1 MLKGLPYA
9 HPYFDD
15 IVVGSD
21 GDTTEEIIHNHT
33 KHLRAV
39 LKTLAEQRLMCSP
52 EKSAFFQKEVEFLG
66 HIIREGVRKPAPG
79 KLLPIQ
85 KWELPRTVTE
95 LRGFL
100 GLANYFSEYV
110 KEYAEVAAPLMAK
123 LKLSREDGKK
133 GSKKAVIWEQL
144 DIESFN
150 ELKRRLAQ
158 EIALYQPDF
167 EKPFILRCDASDHAI
182 GAVLSQVTDGKEHPV
197 GFYSRKLTSS
207 QLNWAPKEKEM
218 YAVVAALLKW
228 SGVIN
233 FQPVLVTTD
242 HRALEHWVTEH
253 VETPSGPRGR
263 RARWHQILS
272 QFDLEIRYIPGPEN
286 LVADAMSR

>member
-1 MLKGLPYA
+1 MGMKNASAQFQRMMEWVLKEHPYA
-9 HPYFDD
+9 HPYIDD

-39 LKTLAEQRLMCSP
+39 LKTLAEQRLVCSP

-110 KEYAEVAAPLMAK
+110 KEYAEMAAPLIAK

-133 GSKKAVIWEQL
+133 GSKTAVVLGES

-150 ELKRRLAQ
+150 
-158 EIALYQPDF
+158 
-167 EKPFILRCDASDHAI
+167 
-182 GAVLSQVTDGKEHPV
+182 
-197 GFYSRKLTSS
+197 
-207 QLNWAPKEKEM
+207 
-218 YAVVAALLKW
+218 
-228 SGVIN
+228 
-233 FQPVLVTTD
+233 
-242 HRALEHWVTEH
+242 
-253 VETPSGPRGR
+253 
-263 RARWHQILS
+263 
-272 QFDLEIRYIPGPEN
+272 
-286 LVADAMSR
+286 